1 MSEPAPSRTALGVAW
16 LRAAHQLL
24 DPPPRVLEDP
34 AAVALF
40 GAGAEEALR
49 SAAPR
54 LQTPGARGLRAHVLL
69 RSRYAED
76 RLERAVARGVRRY
89 VVLGAGY
96 DTFIV
101 RQPAWAR
108 ELRITEVDRAAIQ
121 EGKRERLAEVGLAVP
136 GNVEFLSMDFES
148 ETLAEGLRRGGVRGS
163 EPAFFSWLGVT
174 MYLTEPAID
183 AVLATVASFPTGSEI
198 VLTFAQPRDPR
209 AEDAGYAGS
218 RGRPTLAERAAAVG
232 EPWLTYFTPESLAR
246 KLRGA
251 GFRSVDILTPEI
263 SAERYFGAAPGA
275 LPPPRRTSIAS
286 ATR

>member
-1 MSEPAPSRTALGVAW
+1 MPEPSPSRTALGVAW

-24 DPPPRVLEDP
+24 DPPPRILEDP

-40 GAGAEEALR
+40 GTGAEEKLR
-49 SAAPR
+49 YDSAR

-69 RSRYAED
+69 RSHYAED
-76 RLERAVARGVRRY
+76 RLERAVARGVRQY

-108 ELRITEVDRAAIQ
+108 ELRITEVDRPAIQ

-136 GNVEFLSMDFES
+136 GNVTFLSMDFET
-148 ETLAEGLRRGGVRGS
+148 ETLAEGLRRGGVLRS

-183 AVLATVASFPTGSEI
+183 AVLATVASFPPGSEI
-198 VLTFAQPRDPR
+198 VLTFAQPGDPSR
-209 AEDAGYAGS
+209 GREDAGES
-218 RGRPTLAERAAAVG
+218 PPRPTLAERAAAVG
-232 EPWLTYFTPESLAR
+232 EPWLSYFTPEALER

-251 GFRSVDILTPEI
+251 GFRSVEFLTPE
-263 SAERYFGAAPGA
+263 AAAATYFHGPPGS
-275 LPPPRRTSIAS
+275 LTPPRRASIVS
-286 ATR
+286 AVR